1 MVRRRRYRPAPRHH
15 QASYLFKAACCFKK
29 IVLRTKSL
37 HSALNCSV
45 PAAATMTY
53 DGDSLRVRVGIL
65 AQLDVGLPRAERGE
79 LAREQQ
85 QVAGPCAAAEAD
97 LVYGRIV
104 ASGIEAVIIVANLV

>member
-1 MVRRRRYRPAPRHH
+1 
-15 QASYLFKAACCFKK
+15 
-29 IVLRTKSL
+29 
-37 HSALNCSV
+37 
-45 PAAATMTY
+45 MTY